1 MNTTLHRETAKIYEF
16 PIGGRAAFNTAR
28 RLSQASVEALAS
40 ARSAK
45 VVYGGN
51 WYHEEALEDVD
62 PARQR

>member
-1 MNTTLHRETAKIYEF
+1 MNTTPHHETAKIYQF
-16 PIGGRAAFNTAR
+16 PIGGRASFNASR
-28 RLSQASVEALAS
+28 RPGQASVDALAQ

-51 WYHEEALEDVD
+51 WYHEDAIEDVD